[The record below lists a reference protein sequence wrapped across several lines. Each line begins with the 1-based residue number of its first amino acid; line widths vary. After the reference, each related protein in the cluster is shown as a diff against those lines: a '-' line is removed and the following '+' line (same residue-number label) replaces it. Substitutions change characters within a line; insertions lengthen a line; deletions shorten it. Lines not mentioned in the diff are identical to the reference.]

1 MRTTSPR
8 PLAWRLCAA
17 LVLASAACG
26 PSSPASSA
34 AAIARPQRIVALG
47 GPISETVFGLGA
59 GERVVGVDRSSLY
72 PEAATRL
79 PQVGYYRQFSAEGV
93 LGLRPDVVLA
103 SDEAGPAAALDHVR
117 AAGVRVESVPA
128 ARSLDDARANIRAIA
143 EVVGADP
150 SALLADLE
158 RELADVEALR
168 ARTTARPRVL
178 FVYARGPG
186 RLLIG
191 GRDTPAAEVLRLAA
205 ADNAGDALTGM
216 KPWSPEAV
224 VAAAPDAVVLP
235 TRGLDSLGGAAALL
249 AMPGLAET
257 PAGRARRV
265 VAVDDLELL
274 GFGPRI
280 GRGLRALLLGL
291 HPELAERAP

>member
-1 MRTTSPR
+1 MRTTSSR

-26 PSSPASSA
+26 SSSPASGA
-34 AAIARPQRIVALG
+34 AEIAAPQRIVTLG
-47 GPISETVFGLGA
+47 GPISETVFSLGA

-93 LGLRPDVVLA
+93 LGLRPDVVLV

-117 AAGVRVESVPA
+117 AAGVRVEPVPA
-128 ARSLDDARANIRAIA
+128 ARGLDDARANIRTIA
-143 EVVGADP
+143 AVVGADP

-158 RELADVEALR
+158 RELAEVEALR

-205 ADNAGDALTGM
+205 ADNAGDALAGM